1 MPGGVT
7 PGPPSRRIVGAAL
20 AAAVAVTVAASWPAP
35 TAPPDPRPN
44 VIVVLTD
51 DQRWDSLD
59 AMPWLRGELAREGSG
74 WATFPLMFANTPLCC
89 PSRAS
94 LLTGSYAHHTG
105 VVDNGSGDRLD
116 ESETLASWLRAA
128 GYRTGLV
135 GKYLNRYPF
144 GRLPYVPPGWD
155 RFVGKRNQS
164 GATVYRDFHAIDQGS
179 PVFVRPYAT
188 DWLADRAVGF
198 VRTAPPSRPFFL
210 LFTPSAPHPP
220 WIPAERHVGAYADLS
235 VEEPPNVVGALRG
248 VPPWVG
254 ARPVPSAA
262 QRTEWLDDQ
271 RRADETLLAVDEA
284 LRRLVDALG
293 PRLDRTV
300 IFVLSDNGYSFG
312 EHRWEG
318 KRCPYEAC
326 VRVPLAVHSPST
338 IEPSAAPLS
347 IVDLAPTILDLA
359 GTYAPVAVDGASFAS
374 SVDGDLD
381 DVDDPVVATGA
392 VFLEWAGDAQI
403 PPWTAVRTADLKLIR
418 YGDGVEELYDLA
430 GSRSPPDPWEM
441 TNRIR
446 DPRYRVEAA
455 RLRALLGRWEGAG

>member
-1 MPGGVT
+1 MPGNVRPAT
-7 PGPPSRRIVGAAL
+7 PSRRIVGAAV
-20 AAAVAVTVAASWPAP
+20 AAAVVVAVAGVWPAP
-35 TAPPDPRPN
+35 ATGLDPRPN

-59 AMPWLRGELAREGSG
+59 AMPWLGGELTRDGSG

-105 VVDNGSGDRLD
+105 VVDNTSGDRLD
-116 ESETLASWLRAA
+116 ESETLATWLRAA

-155 RFVGKRNQS
+155 RFVAKRNQS
-164 GATVYRDFHAIDQGS
+164 GASVYRDFRAIDQGS

-198 VRTAPPSRPFFL
+198 VRTAPSSHPFFL

-220 WIPAERHVGAYADLS
+220 WIPADRHAGVYARLP
-235 VEEPPNVVGALRG
+235 VEEPPNVAGALRG
-248 VPPWVG
+248 APPWVR
-254 ARPVPSAA
+254 ARPLPSAA
-262 QRTEWLDDQ
+262 QRTEWLAEQ
-271 RRADETLLAVDEA
+271 RRADETLLAVDDA
-284 LRRLVDALG
+284 LRRLVVALG

-326 VRVPLAVHSPST
+326 VRIPLAVHSPST
-338 IEPSAAPLS
+338 IEPSAAPVS
-347 IVDLAPTILDLA
+347 IVDLAPTVLDLA
-359 GTYAPVAVDGASFAS
+359 RTRGTVPIDGASFARS
-374 SVDGDLD
+374 IDGDLD
-381 DVDDPVVATGA
+381 GLDDPVVATDA
-392 VFLEWAGDAQI
+392 VFLEWAGDAQM
-403 PPWTAVRTADLKLIR
+403 PPWVAVRTADLKLIR
-418 YGDGVEELYDLA
+418 YADGVEELYDLA
-430 GSRSPPDPWEM
+430 GSRSPPDPWET

-446 DPRYRVEAA
+446 DPRYRGDVA
-455 RLRALLGRWEGAG
+455 RLRRLLGRWEGAG